1 MNTQRGRESRRV
13 SHAHAPLI
21 LLLATCLLPVAVH
34 AQAQAPIGPW
44 RFVTRAG
51 DVETFRRRVE
61 GSDVPA
67 VRARVG
73 IHASPACV
81 FQVISDYDHFNEF
94 VPYVKYSRI
103 VRFEAHTRWVY
114 QRLSLP
120 GPVSDRH
127 YVIRINDDLSRSE
140 RDVYRV
146 TWAMSADAAGS
157 LQDADAIVPA
167 AMSGSWTLLPRDGS
181 TSTQATYTVH
191 LDPGGGALPAWLVT
205 IGASRNLPHV
215 VNAVRERVYRTACG
229 VQTPSAVASPA
240 SAPHSE
246 RAWQ

>member
-1 MNTQRGRESRRV
+1 MNPNRRRGFRRV
-13 SHAHAPLI
+13 SHARAPLI
-21 LLLATCLLPVAVH
+21 LLLAACLLPMAVH
-34 AQAQAPIGPW
+34 AQAQAPVGPW
-44 RFVTRAG
+44 RFVARSG
-51 DVETFRRRVE
+51 DVETFRRRIE

-67 VRARVG
+67 VRAHVG

-81 FQVISDYDHFNEF
+81 FQVISDYDHFDEF
-94 VPYVKYSRI
+94 VPYVKRSRI
-103 VRFEAHTRWVY
+103 VRSEAPTRWVY
-114 QRLSLP
+114 QRLSRP

-127 YVIRINDDLSRSE
+127 YVIRIDDDLSRSE

-181 TSTQATYTVH
+181 ASTQATYTVH
-191 LDPGGGALPAWLVT
+191 LDPGGGVLPAWLVT
-205 IGASRNLPHV
+205 IGASQNLPRV
-215 VNAVRERVYRTACG
+215 MNAVRDRVYRTACG
-229 VQTPSAVASPA
+229 VQAPSAVASPV

-246 RAWQ
+246 RAWR